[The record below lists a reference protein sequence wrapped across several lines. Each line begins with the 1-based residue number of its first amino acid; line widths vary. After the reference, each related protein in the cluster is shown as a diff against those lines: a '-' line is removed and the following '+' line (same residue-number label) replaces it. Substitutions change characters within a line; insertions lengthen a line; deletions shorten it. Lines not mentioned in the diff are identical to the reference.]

1 MTMGMEQRKVV
12 DGYVFQFRNK
22 LTDAADDGDS
32 IAWTVG
38 TVTRTDGGVVDIDDA
53 VSTLNLQDYYVD
65 DFGGISPNDV
75 DWGHVGTVAE
85 MAEQLRNVCIMVGVL
100 DEAQVPA

>member
-53 VSTLNLQDYYVD
+53 VSTLNLQDYYH
-65 DFGGISPNDV
+65 GAGEWLAGNPYHSEGQNR
-75 DWGHVGTVAE
+75 H
-85 MAEQLRNVCIMVGVL
+85 QL
-100 DEAQVPA
+100 PY

>member
-12 DGYVFQFRNK
+12 DGYAFQFRNK

-53 VSTLNLQDYYVD
+53 VSTLNLQDYYHGAGNGWRETLTTQKD
-65 DFGGISPNDV
+65 RT
-75 DWGHVGTVAE
+75 GTSYLIE
-85 MAEQLRNVCIMVGVL
+85 SQSGYDR
-100 DEAQVPA
+100 